1 MKLGFMKPS
10 CVCMSV
16 RQANRGRKGGWGEDK
31 TGREGR
37 RLEGGLGSQWDK
49 D

>member
-1 MKLGFMKPS
+1 MKLRFMKPS

-16 RQANRGRKGGWGEDK
+16 RRTGGGRKEGWGKDK

-37 RLEGGLGSQWDK
+37 RLEGGLGSQWAK